1 MIRVTKL
8 NGEVFYVNPFEIEF
22 IEETP
27 DTVIS
32 LKSGRKVL
40 VSEKADSVI
49 EEMIEFYR
57 LINQKPRARSL
68 GEFVGGELPGEEPP
82 APEIPGPGAEEEAP
96 PERE

>member
-1 MIRVTKL
+1 MIRVAKL

-40 VSEKADSVI
+40 VSEKADTVI
-49 EEMIEFYR
+49 EKMIEFYR
-57 LINQKPRARSL
+57 LTNQSPRLRSL
-68 GEFVGGELPGEEPP
+68 EEFVGGEPGAGEEG
-82 APEIPGPGAEEEAP
+82 APG
-96 PERE
+96 REKFPDDGEQL